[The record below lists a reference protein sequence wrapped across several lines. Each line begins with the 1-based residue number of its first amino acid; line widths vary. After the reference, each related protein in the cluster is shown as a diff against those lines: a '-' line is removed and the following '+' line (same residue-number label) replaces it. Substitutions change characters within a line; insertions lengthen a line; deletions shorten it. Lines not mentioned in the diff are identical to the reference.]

1 MMVMICRR
9 PSVLGLMAEPGRTS
23 WTKRASTPT
32 TDRTASY
39 AADGSLASAG
49 LMIHRVLVALS
60 IQCVLTSVTNAW
72 TLDTAATN
80 VIRNLLLHLRLMV
93 VDVAVDAD
101 GAVAAVRVVVYER
114 VLIMGRILTMRCISI
129 SGKLLAVAPFV
140 HRSPHIAMLLI
151 VMTSP
156 ALQSQVYEQTRATTA
171 TMLTQLPPRE

>member
-9 PSVLGLMAEPGRTS
+9 PSAPGLLAELGRTS

-32 TDRTASY
+32 TARIANC
-39 AADGSLASAG
+39 AAGGNSVSAE
-49 LMIHRVLVALS
+49 LMTHRVSVALS
-60 IQCVLTSVTNAW
+60 IHHVLTSVTNAW
-72 TLDTAATN
+72 THGTAAMN

-140 HRSPHIAMLLI
+140 HRYPHIAMLLI
-151 VMTSP
+151 VTTLP